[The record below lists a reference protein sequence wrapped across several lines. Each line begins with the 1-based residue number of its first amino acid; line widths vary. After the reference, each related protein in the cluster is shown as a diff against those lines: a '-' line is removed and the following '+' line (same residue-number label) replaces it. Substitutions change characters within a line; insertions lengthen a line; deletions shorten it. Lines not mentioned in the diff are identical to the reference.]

1 MKKKTFFF
9 LSSIVVFVIVFG
21 IVVLNYKTIRYL
33 IPNSLKENLPTSIL
47 LFHENVMIPI
57 QTKINAFKN
66 HNYFYNAVFLPE
78 THFTSLNIKKYS
90 LQNDKNINDQIFS
103 EEKTH
108 YFLDLY
114 EDNVFVTSAE
124 ANLFYFKQEDLNSEN
139 KELTLTKIDTNLT
152 DLKPELTV
160 LDSYINDG
168 YIFLSGYQYSLNENK
183 NCKKFRL
190 YRAPLNYEKIN
201 FEKIYNNNQC
211 AFAKFMQA
219 GRIQKYIL
227 DGQNGIL
234 FSMGENEIDKPNK
247 LPQDD
252 FSDYGKFIFLDL
264 DNLQTQV
271 FSKGH
276 RNPQGLLVD
285 GNDILSTEHGPY
297 GGDEINKIKR
307 GKNYGWP
314 LASYGTYYN
323 TDKKKYLK
331 SHEKY
336 GFEEPIFTF
345 IKAVGIS
352 EIIKIPNIFIGE
364 NDMDNLYFVSSLNGR
379 SLFLIKLENNKEK
392 VSFIEKIFIN
402 HRIRDLKYIEKY
414 NSVILALEH
423 PSRIAI
429 LKNIDN

>member
-1 MKKKTFFF
+1 MKKKTIFIF
-9 LSSIVVFVIVFG
+9 LPIVIFVIVCVI
-21 IVVLNYKTIRYL
+21 IVSNYKTIRYL
-33 IPNSLKENLPTSIL
+33 IPNSIKENLPTSIL
-47 LFHENVMIPI
+47 LFHEDIMVPL
-57 QTKINAFKN
+57 QTRINSFKN
-66 HNYFYNAVFLPE
+66 HNYFYNVVLLPE
-78 THFTSLNIKKYS
+78 THFTSLNIKRYS
-90 LQNDKNINDQIFS
+90 LQNSKNFEDRIFS
-103 EEKTH
+103 DEKTQ

-114 EDNVFVTSAE
+114 DDNVFVISAE
-124 ANLFYFKQEDLNSEN
+124 ANLFFFKQDDINSQNYELN
-139 KELTLTKIDTNLT
+139 LTKVDTNLS
-152 DLKPELTV
+152 DLKSELTV

-168 YIFLSGYQYSLNENK
+168 YIFVSGYQYSLDEEK

-190 YRAPLNYEKIN
+190 YRATLNYKRIN
-201 FEKIYNNNQC
+201 FEEIYNNDQC

-219 GRIQKYIL
+219 GRIQKYNL
-227 DGQNGIL
+227 DGRNGIL
-234 FSMGENEIDKPNK
+234 FSMGENEIDKPNEF
-247 LPQDD
+247 PQDD
-252 FSDYGKFIFLDL
+252 LSDYGKFIFLDL
-264 DNLQTQV
+264 DNLETQV

-331 SHEKY
+331 SHKKY

-345 IKAVGIS
+345 IKAIGIS

-364 NDMDNLYFVSSLNGR
+364 NDLDNLYFISSLNGR

-402 HRIRDLKYIEKY
+402 QRIRDLKYIEKY

-423 PSRIAI
+423 PSQIAI
-429 LKNIDN
+429 LKN